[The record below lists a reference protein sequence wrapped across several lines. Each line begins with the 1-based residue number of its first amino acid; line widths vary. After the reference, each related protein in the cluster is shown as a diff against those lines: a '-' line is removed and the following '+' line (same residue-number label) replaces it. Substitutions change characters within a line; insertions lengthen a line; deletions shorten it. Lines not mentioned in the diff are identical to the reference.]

1 MKHPLDL
8 DGRRLVICL
17 GPGGVGKTTLCAALS
32 VYAAAT
38 GIAVDVMTV
47 DPAPRLLDA
56 LGLDPVRADLQEVAL
71 DSVALEARPRRR
83 AKPRLRAL
91 RLDPKHT
98 FDTLVRR
105 HAPSDTARDAILNN
119 RVYQNL
125 SSALSGVGD
134 YMAMEKLLDLV
145 AEPTTDLVVIDTP
158 PAAQAL
164 DFLDA
169 PRRLLDLLNSRAL
182 SLLASSPGLMRG
194 GLRMFDIA
202 ARAVLSAF
210 DRVTGFHLLGDVQS
224 FVTSFEG
231 MYAGF
236 AQRAEIA
243 GKLLRA
249 PETMVVLVTTP
260 ESERLEQTQEFARA
274 LAQSGLGVDALVV
287 NRVMPRMPKA
297 AEIERARIPVS
308 LKRKLARNL
317 KDFSALK
324 AREERALAKLKTS
337 LPPQVRVMAAP
348 DLGREPHSL
357 ADLLEIARRLETS

>member
-38 GIAVDVMTV
+38 GNAVDVMTV

-56 LGLDPVRADLQEVAL
+56 LGLDPARADLQEVPL
-71 DSVALEARPRRR
+71 DRVVPETPARGR
-83 AKPRLRAL
+83 ANARLRAL

-105 HAPSDTARDAILNN
+105 HAPSASARDAILDN
-119 RVYQNL
+119 RIYQNL
-125 SSALSGVGD
+125 SSALSGVGE

-145 AEPTTDLVVIDTP
+145 AERTTDLVVIDTP

-182 SLLASSPGLMRG
+182 SLLASPRGLMRG
-194 GLRMFDIA
+194 GLRMFDMA

-210 DRVTGFHLLGDVQS
+210 DRVTGLHLLADVQS

-236 AQRAEIA
+236 AERAEIA
-243 GKLLRA
+243 GQLLRA
-249 PETMVVLVTTP
+249 PETMVVLVTAP
-260 ESERLEQTQEFARA
+260 ESERLEQTREFARA
-274 LAQSGLGVDALVV
+274 LAESGLGVDALVV

-297 AEIERARIPVS
+297 AEIESARIPAA

-324 AREERALAKLKTS
+324 AREERALAKLKTD
-337 LPPQVRVMAAP
+337 LPPDVRIMVAP
-348 DLGREPHSL
+348 DLGREPRSL
-357 ADLLEIARRLETS
+357 ADLLEISRRLETP